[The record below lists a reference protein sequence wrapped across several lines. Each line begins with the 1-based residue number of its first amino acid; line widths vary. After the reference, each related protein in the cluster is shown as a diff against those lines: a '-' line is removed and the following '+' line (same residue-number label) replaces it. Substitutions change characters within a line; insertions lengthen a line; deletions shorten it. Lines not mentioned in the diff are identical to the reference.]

1 MRNRRANIGY
11 DVLNDLINTGQLVAD
26 IEHRRFNFADAS
38 QPLRLSGRGNN
49 GLRQDFAGKLFDLDD
64 EHFVREAESYI
75 WLSAWAANN
84 PNSDYH
90 WMCDACYHEAMRRGN
105 VDLYQRAWHQASG
118 M

>member
-1 MRNRRANIGY
+1 MSRTANLNY
-11 DVLNDLINTGQLVAD
+11 DVLNDLVNSGQLVAN
-26 IEHRRFNFADAS
+26 IEHHRFDFADAS
-38 QPLRLSGRGNN
+38 QPLRLTGRGNDS
-49 GLRQDFAGKLFDLDD
+49 LRQNFADKLFGLDD

-90 WMCDACYHEAMRRGN
+90 WMCDACYHESRRRGN
-105 VDLYQRAWHQASG
+105 VGLYERAWHQASG